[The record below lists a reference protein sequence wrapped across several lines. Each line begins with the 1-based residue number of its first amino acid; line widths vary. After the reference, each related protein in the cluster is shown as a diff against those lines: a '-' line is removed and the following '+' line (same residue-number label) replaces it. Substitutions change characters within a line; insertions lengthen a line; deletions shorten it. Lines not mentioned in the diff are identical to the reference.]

1 MVGRAKVAFQKAT
14 HSEDRE
20 TDHGEDEWQRCRIQM
35 DRECTECTE
44 RICCNLQLCELN
56 ADWLCSFG

>member
-1 MVGRAKVAFQKAT
+1 
-14 HSEDRE
+14 
-20 TDHGEDEWQRCRIQM
+20 M

-56 ADWLCSFG
+56 ADWLCSFGQEQSKISLDRAQQAEEEQAQNMQNVI